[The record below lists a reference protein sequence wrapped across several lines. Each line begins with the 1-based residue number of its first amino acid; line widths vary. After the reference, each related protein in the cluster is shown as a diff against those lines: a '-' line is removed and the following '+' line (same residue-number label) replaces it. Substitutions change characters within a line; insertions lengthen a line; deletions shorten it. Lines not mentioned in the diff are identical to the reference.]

1 MTPSLV
7 QIFEVSDV
15 RAQELIVGLLRR
27 VSDLMVTAASHGP
40 DLLVNTACV
49 DEGQARSVFR
59 LVTSIDF
66 DARLV
71 HATAGPTQRLVVA

>member
-1 MTPSLV
+1 MRPSLV

-15 RAQELIVGLLRR
+15 RAQELIVGLLSR
-27 VSDLMVTAASHGP
+27 VSDLAVTAASHGP
-40 DLLVNTACV
+40 DHLVNTACI
-49 DEGQARSVFR
+49 DDGQARSVFR

-71 HATAGPTQRLVVA
+71 HATGGATRRLVVA

>member
-7 QIFEVSDV
+7 QIFEVSDARV
-15 RAQELIVGLLRR
+15 QELIVGLLRR
-27 VSDLMVTAASHGP
+27 VSDVRVTAASHGS
-40 DLLVNTACV
+40 DLLVNTACM
-49 DEGQARSVFR
+49 DDGQARSVFR

-71 HATAGPTQRLVVA
+71 HATGGATRRLVVA